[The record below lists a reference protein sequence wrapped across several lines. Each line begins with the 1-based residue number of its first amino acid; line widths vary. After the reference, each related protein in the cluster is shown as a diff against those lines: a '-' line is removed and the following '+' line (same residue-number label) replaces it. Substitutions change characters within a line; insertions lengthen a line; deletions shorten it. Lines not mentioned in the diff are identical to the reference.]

1 MKVKRFRSVKVDG
14 DCGRLEETTI
24 EHGGLLVVENPQCLS
39 LFVHFC
45 VEHRS
50 VDSTVAIAGTKR

>member
-1 MKVKRFRSVKVDG
+1 MKVDG

-24 EHGGLLVVENPQCLS
+24 GHGGLLVVENPQCLS